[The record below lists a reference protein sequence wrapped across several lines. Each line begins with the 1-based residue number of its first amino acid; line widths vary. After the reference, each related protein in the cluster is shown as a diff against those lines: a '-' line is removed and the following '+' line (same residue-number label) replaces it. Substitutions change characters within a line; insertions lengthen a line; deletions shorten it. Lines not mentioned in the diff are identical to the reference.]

1 MNNSTE
7 RLGTGK
13 ILPLVFRLTIPA
25 VIAQLITFLYNA
37 VDRIYVAKIGGSG
50 TDALA
55 ARNKIERAKAG
66 ETDKKEKT
74 RSEASRR
81 DLVFLIFFKS
91 AEMPRNL

>member
-13 ILPLVFRLTIPA
+13 ILPLVFRLTIPV

-55 ARNKIERAKAG
+55 ARNKIERTQTSG
-66 ETDKKEKT
+66 TDKKNRKK
-74 RSEASRR
+74 R
-81 DLVFLIFFKS
+81 DPKQAVVISFF
-91 AEMPRNL
+91 